1 MEKSVFLETAIFAA
15 KEAGAILI
23 DKLGR
28 VGFREKS
35 PADLV
40 TEADVAAQRRVED
53 VLLNAFP
60 EHCLLGEE
68 SQGATPSF
76 GASLESRVAKK
87 RMLKESECGSRAPS
101 DKPYT
106 WIVDPLDG
114 TTNFVHGVPFFCTSI
129 ALARGNELLCGVI
142 FNPNSNELYVAE
154 KGKGAWLN
162 DARLQTSGVL
172 RPSNALTAISFPTQ
186 TKPDSPDYLAF
197 QRCVPVCQA
206 MRRTGSTALNLAYV
220 AAGRFDSNICQC
232 AHPWDVAAGVLLILE
247 AGGLATHT
255 DGRSFDL
262 AAQPLLA
269 TANSDLH
276 RGFLA
281 LLND

>member
-1 MEKSVFLETAIFAA
+1 MDSSNYLEKATFAA
-15 KEAGAILI
+15 LEAGAVLKE
-23 DKLGR
+23 KLGK

-40 TEADVAAQRRVED
+40 TEADVASQRRVEEI
-53 VLLNAFP
+53 LLTAFP
-60 EHCLLGEE
+60 DHYFLGEE

-76 GASLESRVAKK
+76 GAALASSVSNKK
-87 RMLKESECGSRAPS
+87 MLKESECGSKAPI
-101 DKPYT
+101 DLPFT

-129 ALARGNELLCGVI
+129 ALARGNELLCAVI
-142 FNPNSNELYVAE
+142 YDPIANELFTAQR
-154 KGKGAWLN
+154 GQGAYLN
-162 DARLQTSGVL
+162 GVRLQTSAVL
-172 RPSNALTAISFPTQ
+172 RPTNALTAISFPTR

-197 QRCVPVCQA
+197 KRCVTVCQS

-220 AAGRFDSNICQC
+220 ACGRFDCNICQC

-247 AGGLATHT
+247 AGGLATNT
-255 DGRSFDL
+255 DGRAFDL
-262 AAQPLLA
+262 AVQPLLA

-276 RGFLA
+276 RSFLS

>member
-1 MEKSVFLETAIFAA
+1 MNSSIYLEQA
-15 KEAGAILI
+15 KRAVLEAGAILKE
-23 DKLGR
+23 KLGK

-40 TEADVAAQRRVED
+40 TEADVASQRRIEEI
-53 VLLNAFP
+53 LLAAFP
-60 EHCLLGEE
+60 EHYFLGEE

-76 GASLESRVAKK
+76 GANFTGSTSEKK
-87 RMLKESECGSRAPS
+87 MLKESECGSKAPS
-101 DKPYT
+101 NLPYT

-142 FNPNSNELYVAE
+142 HDPNSGELFTAE
-154 KGKGAWLN
+154 RGQGAYLN
-162 DARLQTSGVL
+162 GVRLQTSSVL
-172 RPSNALTAISFPTQ
+172 RPANALTTISFPTE
-186 TKPDSPDYLAF
+186 TKLDSPDYLAF
-197 QRCVPVCQA
+197 TRCLPVCQA

-220 AAGRFDSNICQC
+220 ACGRFDGAVCQC

-247 AGGLATHT
+247 AGGVVTHP
-255 DGRSFDL
+255 DGRAFDL
-262 AAQPLLA
+262 AVHPILA
-269 TANSDLH
+269 TANSELH
-276 RGFLA
+276 RGFLT